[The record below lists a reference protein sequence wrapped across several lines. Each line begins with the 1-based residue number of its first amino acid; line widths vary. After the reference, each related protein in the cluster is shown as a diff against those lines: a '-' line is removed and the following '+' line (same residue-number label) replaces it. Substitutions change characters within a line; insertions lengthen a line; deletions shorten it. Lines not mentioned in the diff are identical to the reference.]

1 MKFRCK
7 TCNRYTVWDRR
18 YLCPGYCRHCGCKLE
33 GRFPEV
39 MRAADRV
46 DKDISNWLDNY
57 SGSFDAISSVIPK
70 CFEVGICLGV
80 LIIAYF
86 VLHGLIF

>member
-1 MKFRCK
+1 
-7 TCNRYTVWDRR
+7 
-18 YLCPGYCRHCGCKLE
+18 
-33 GRFPEV
+33 

-57 SGSFDAISSVIPK
+57 NGSFDAISSVIPK